1 MNRVRRTSVLALIAG
16 LSLVVFFAFKAW
28 HQWSLNQRI
37 SSGVVQVESL
47 RGWMTLPYI
56 EKTYGVRQAE
66 IRIALGLPES
76 GFEERSLKDWLE
88 IAQSWQ
94 FVAGFGALF
103 CCVGSAITRDHAAF
117 GSGLICAARCIAL
130 AFCWPNRYRCGYSG

>member
-1 MNRVRRTSVLALIAG
+1 MNRVRWTSVLALIAG

-56 EKTYGVRQAE
+56 EKTYGGRQAE

-88 IAQSWQ
+88 ITNQDP
-94 FVAGFGALF
+94 VLGRRKVEALILQAK
-103 CCVGSAITRDHAAF
+103 SKRST
-117 GSGLICAARCIAL
+117 
-130 AFCWPNRYRCGYSG
+130 P